1 MNRDFADVIMN
12 PVRQRIAQY
21 LLLHKT
27 GTVNE
32 IAAALSDVPRP
43 SLYRHVNVL
52 LEAGCIEVVSE
63 KSIRGA
69 VERTYALVE
78 QPMGE
83 PSQQDV
89 GAMVHGILTT
99 VMAGFARYFARP
111 DADPQKDLLSVS
123 SSTLMLSDGEMME
136 MLQRIGAVFNDYIQN
151 KPGGERR
158 PRNILFISAPVEA
171 EREARKC

>member
-1 MNRDFADVIMN
+1 MNRDLADVIMN

-32 IAAALSDVPRP
+32 IATALSDVPRP
-43 SLYRHVNVL
+43 SLYRHMNVL
-52 LEAGCIEVVSE
+52 LQAGCIEVVSE

-89 GAMVHGILTT
+89 GVMIHGILTS

-111 DADPQKDLLSVS
+111 DVDPQKDLLTVT
-123 SSTLMLSDGEMME
+123 SSTLMLSDAEMME
-136 MLQRIGAVFNDYIQN
+136 LLQRIGAVFNDYIQN
-151 KPGGERR
+151 APGGERK
-158 PRNILFISAPVEA
+158 PRNIVFISAPVEG
-171 EREARKC
+171 ERELKTC